1 VRTARREPGK
11 KQEVARRQYL
21 VHNRQTVA
29 NIIDGKN
36 HNQSTR
42 GDDMGSAI
50 WRRQEMQRST
60 FGIQPPHRRPRAYLK
75 SDIGSLS
82 ILRAFITEKTDHRL
96 FQQGIV
102 GRNVRLISQF
112 SVGPTGRS
120 AQSQKVITSYPYY
133 YSSVAGLAVDYG
145 TDVIQL
151 RDLNTLAI
159 VANNLSNTEETISAL
174 TSEQHLGSAYSFAK
188 QDPGI
193 SEVDLSSS
201 ALDSDALGVV
211 DSGIGG
217 IDDDSSGHG
226 EPEARHDDSGLNGE
240 P

>member
-1 VRTARREPGK
+1 
-11 KQEVARRQYL
+11 
-21 VHNRQTVA
+21 
-29 NIIDGKN
+29 
-36 HNQSTR
+36 
-42 GDDMGSAI
+42 M
-50 WRRQEMQRST
+50 
-60 FGIQPPHRRPRAYLK
+60 
-75 SDIGSLS
+75 
-82 ILRAFITEKTDHRL
+82 
-96 FQQGIV
+96 
-102 GRNVRLISQF
+102 ISQF